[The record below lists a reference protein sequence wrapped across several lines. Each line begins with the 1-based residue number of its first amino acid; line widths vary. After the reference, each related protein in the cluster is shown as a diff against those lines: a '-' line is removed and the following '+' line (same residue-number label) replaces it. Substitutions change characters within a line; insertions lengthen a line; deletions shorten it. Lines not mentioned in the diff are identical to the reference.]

1 VKAALRDRRLEGAT
15 PYECALGGGL
25 LANIQ
30 TCERRMGFPL
40 WLRSAHKQLSQLDE
54 LVLRASN
61 KKPDFKAGLLHFSLA
76 ANYFAGVIFAT

>member
-1 VKAALRDRRLEGAT
+1 MVTDP
-15 PYECALGGGL
+15 PYE
-25 LANIQ
+25 
-30 TCERRMGFPL
+30 
-40 WLRSAHKQLSQLDE
+40 QLDE